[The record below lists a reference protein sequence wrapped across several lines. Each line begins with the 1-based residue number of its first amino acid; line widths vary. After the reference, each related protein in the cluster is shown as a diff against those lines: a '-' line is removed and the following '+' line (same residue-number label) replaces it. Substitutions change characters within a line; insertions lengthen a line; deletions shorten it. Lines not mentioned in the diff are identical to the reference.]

1 MTDKK
6 IELTNIFETNL
17 AKKLNESFGNFG
29 AVPQLPVEIAS
40 FPQQQATEEPEADP
54 TKSVVTSGETA
65 PFGTPREDEQQKQQI
80 DNSGDNDSMI
90 EVANLLVTIGY
101 ILQLSGA
108 ITDKYD
114 TPSVIDY
121 LTKNFSVQAAPAPVA
136 DGSVVGIPQEA
147 IISAGQSAEQQP
159 PVVGAAEEIN
169 EQVDITNEIP
179 YNRYAGFDQVAQNA
193 INYCRK
199 NNIESAT
206 FSFGGHTINVGDNS
220 TLQELE
226 AEYDAATGETPE
238 DRGEQPTGQT
248 YLQERKILEEGYR
261 KKA

>member
-1 MTDKK
+1 MNKMTD
-6 IELTNIFETNL
+6 TFESNL
-17 AKKLNESFGNFG
+17 AKRLNESFGNFG
-29 AVPQLPVEIAS
+29 AIPQLPVEVAS
-40 FPQQQATEEPEADP
+40 FPQSQPEQQDVSADP

-65 PFGTPREDEQQKQQI
+65 PFGGPREDDAQKQQI
-80 DNSGDNDSMI
+80 DQTAGSDHMV

-101 ILQLSGA
+101 ILQTAGEVQ
-108 ITDKYD
+108 DKYD
-114 TPSVIDY
+114 TGSIISY
-121 LTKNFSVQAAPAPVA
+121 LTTNFAQPEPVA
-136 DGSVVGIPQEA
+136 PEQPVAGIPQDA
-147 IISAGQSAEQQP
+147 LIAAGTVVP
-159 PVVGAAEEIN
+159 PEEIN
-169 EQVDITNEIP
+169 EEVDITNDIP

-206 FSFGGHTINVGDNS
+206 FSFNGHTINVGENS

-238 DRGEQPTGQT
+238 DRGQQPTGQT
-248 YLQERKILEEGYR
+248 YLQERKILEESYR